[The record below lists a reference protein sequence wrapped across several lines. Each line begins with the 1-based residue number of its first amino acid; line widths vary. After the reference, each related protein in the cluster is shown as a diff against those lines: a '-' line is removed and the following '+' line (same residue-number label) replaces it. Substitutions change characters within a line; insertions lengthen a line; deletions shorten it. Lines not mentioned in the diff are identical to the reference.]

1 MYTRCFSRTND
12 EDFVSELEFIW
23 PLRHLIFDRSIVNMT
38 IYNIT
43 QLKDEIDKE
52 EWCNI
57 RYVNVDTHTI
67 SFSYLKYSAY
77 TSAPYWN
84 VCLNRNQFT
93 IIDIPVE
100 IK

>member
-12 EDFVSELEFIW
+12 GDFVSELEFIW
-23 PLRHLIFDRSIVNMT
+23 PLRIVNMT

-43 QLKDEIDKE
+43 QLKDEIDKK

-57 RYVNVDTHTI
+57 RYMNVNIHTI
-67 SFSYLKYSAY
+67 SFSYLKYSAC